1 MEINEM
7 KSDYNDLLF
16 VFFSLVNILLQ
27 VFMDFKQGLVA
38 NLSLEWSL
46 LKRPL
51 VFLTILF
58 TMFMQWMHSTAHNLV
73 YFLADKY
80 GVYGGDE
87 NTLTDLGFIGLEKIL
102 PYGME
107 HLSNSMLALVVTL
120 AVKGCAS
127 VVWTNYIIQNKEVRF
142 LQILLGSSCV
152 C

>member
-80 GVYGGDE
+80 GVCGGDE

-107 HLSNSMLALVVTL
+107 HLSNSM
-120 AVKGCAS
+120 
-127 VVWTNYIIQNKEVRF
+127 
-142 LQILLGSSCV
+142 
-152 C
+152 